1 MKKAFKI
8 ILIILAVIAAAV
20 IAFIAWLSI
29 TEYRP
34 ESMEEVPISGSST
47 GKAAIGQELNIVTW
61 NIGYCG
67 LGKDSDFLMDG
78 GKQVQPLNR
87 EYVESCLDGIKS
99 FLNGANADLF
109 LLQEVDIDSRR
120 SYGINEAEE
129 LDMGVSAHALNF
141 SCRFVPYPLPMIGRV
156 SSGLMTTSSSLEL
169 ISAERISLPCPFSW
183 PVSMANLKRCLLV
196 TRIPV
201 EGSDKELVIINLH
214 LEAYDDGEG
223 KLAQTEQLMKYI
235 EQEYKKGNYVIA
247 GGDFNQSFP
256 NGLAVYPNTHG
267 ELWMPST
274 LDESLLPEGCSFA
287 YDTDTPTCRLLNQSY
302 NPDDTENT
310 QYYVIDGFILSPN
323 VELVAVETIDLGFE
337 YSDHNPVSIRVIL
350 K

>member
-67 LGKDSDFLMDG
+67 LGMDSDFLMDG
-78 GKQVQPLNR
+78 GKQVQPLDS

-99 FLNGANADLF
+99 FLNGTNADLF

-183 PVSMANLKRCLLV
+183 PVSIANLKRCLLV

-323 VELVAVETIDLGFE
+323 VELVAVETIDLAFE

>member
-29 TEYRP
+29 TEYSP
-34 ESMEEVPISGSST
+34 EPLEEVPISGSNT
-47 GKAAIGQELNIVTW
+47 GKAAIGQELNIMTW

-67 LGKDSDFLMDG
+67 LGKDSDFFMDG
-78 GKQVQPLNR
+78 GKQVQPSDR
-87 EYVESCLDGIKS
+87 SYVEYCLNGIKS
-99 FLNGANADLF
+99 FLNETEADLF
-109 LLQEVDIDSRR
+109 LLQEVDTDSKRC
-120 SYGINEAEE
+120 YGINEAEQLE
-129 LDMGVSAHALNF
+129 MGASAHALNF

-169 ISAERISLPCPFSW
+169 ISAERISLPSPFSW

>member
-78 GKQVQPLNR
+78 GKQVQPLDR

-99 FLNGANADLF
+99 FLNGTNADLF

-156 SSGLMTTSSSLEL
+156 S
-169 ISAERISLPCPFSW
+169 A
-183 PVSMANLKRCLLV
+183 A
-196 TRIPV
+196 
-201 EGSDKELVIINLH
+201 
-214 LEAYDDGEG
+214 A
-223 KLAQTEQLMKYI
+223 
-235 EQEYKKGNYVIA
+235 
-247 GGDFNQSFP
+247 
-256 NGLAVYPNTHG
+256 
-267 ELWMPST
+267 
-274 LDESLLPEGCSFA
+274 
-287 YDTDTPTCRLLNQSY
+287 
-302 NPDDTENT
+302 
-310 QYYVIDGFILSPN
+310 
-323 VELVAVETIDLGFE
+323 
-337 YSDHNPVSIRVIL
+337 
-350 K
+350 

>member
-169 ISAERISLPCPFSW
+169 ISAERISLPSPFSW

-214 LEAYDDGEG
+214 REAYDDGEG
-223 KLAQTEQLMKYI
+223 KLAQTEQLKKYI

-256 NGLAVYPNTHG
+256 NSLAVDPNTHG

>member
-169 ISAERISLPCPFSW
+169 ISAERISLPSPFSW

-323 VELVAVETIDLGFE
+323 VELAAVETIDLAFE
-337 YSDHNPVSIRVIL
+337 YSDHNPVSICVIL

>member
-1 MKKAFKI
+1 MKTAFKI

-78 GKQVQPLNR
+78 GKQVQPLDR

-99 FLNGANADLF
+99 FLNGTNADLF

-169 ISAERISLPCPFSW
+169 ISAERISLPSPFSW

-223 KLAQTEQLMKYI
+223 KLAQTEQLKKYI

-323 VELVAVETIDLGFE
+323 VELVAVETIALAFE

>member
-78 GKQVQPLNR
+78 GKQVQPLDR

-99 FLNGANADLF
+99 FLNGTNADLF

-201 EGSDKELVIINLH
+201 EGSDNELVIINLH

-223 KLAQTEQLMKYI
+223 KLAQTEQLKKYI

-302 NPDDTENT
+302 NPDDAEYT

>member
-78 GKQVQPLNR
+78 GKQVQPLDR

-99 FLNGANADLF
+99 FLNGTNADLF

-274 LDESLLPEGCSFA
+274 LDESLLSYGCSFS

-323 VELVAVETIDLGFE
+323 VELVAVETIDLAFE
-337 YSDHNPVSIRVIL
+337 YSDHNPVSIRVKL

>member
-78 GKQVQPLNR
+78 GKQVQPLDR

-99 FLNGANADLF
+99 FLNGTNADLF

-141 SCRFVPYPLPMIGRV
+141 SCRFVPYPLPMIGKV

-169 ISAERISLPCPFSW
+169 ISAERISLPSPFSW
-183 PVSMANLKRCLLV
+183 PVSIANLKRCLLV

-323 VELVAVETIDLGFE
+323 VELAAVETIDLAFE
-337 YSDHNPVSIRVIL
+337 YSDHNPVSICVIL

>member
-78 GKQVQPLNR
+78 GKQVQPLDR

-99 FLNGANADLF
+99 FLNGTNADLF

-223 KLAQTEQLMKYI
+223 KLAQTEQLKKYI

-302 NPDDTENT
+302 NPDDAEYT

-323 VELVAVETIDLGFE
+323 VELAAVETIDLAFE

>member
-274 LDESLLPEGCSFA
+274 LDESLLAEGCSFA

-323 VELVAVETIDLGFE
+323 VELVAVETIDLAFE